1 MDDSQGRP
9 THQAKIVAV
18 ANQKGGVGKTTTA
31 VNLAACLGLAGKR
44 TLLVDMDPQANAT
57 SGVGYADGDSFDSV
71 YEGLVGRIP
80 IDRLLRRTEIESLF
94 LVPSYP
100 SLAGAEIEL
109 VNEPDRSFKLR
120 TLLEPILGAFDFI
133 IIDCPPSLGILTLN
147 ALSAANSLIVPIQC
161 EYYALEGLGRLLSTI
176 ELVRDNLNPSLRIEG
191 FVLTM
196 FDVRNNLAH
205 QVAREVNTHFG
216 DLTFRSVIPRNVRLS
231 ESPSFGK
238 PIVLYDRMCRG
249 AHSYLD
255 LTDEFLRG
263 NVGRI
268 AA

>member
-1 MDDSQGRP
+1 MDEQQGRP
-9 THQAKIVAV
+9 TQAKIVAI

-31 VNLAACLGLAGKR
+31 VNLAACLGLAGRR
-44 TLLVDMDPQANAT
+44 TLLVDLDPQANAS
-57 SGVGYADGDSFDSV
+57 SGIGFSDDHNFESV
-71 YEGLVGRIP
+71 YEGLVGRAP
-80 IDRLLRRTEIESLF
+80 IDRLIRSTEIESLS
-94 LVPSYP
+94 LIPSFP
-100 SLAGAEIEL
+100 SLAGAEVEL

-120 TLLEPILGAFDFI
+120 ALLEPILDVFDFI
-133 IIDCPPSLGILTLN
+133 IVDCPPSLGILTLN
-147 ALSAANSLIVPIQC
+147 ALSAADSLIVPIQC

-176 ELVRDNLNPSLRIEG
+176 ELVRENLNPSLKIEG

-216 DLTFRSVIPRNVRLS
+216 ELTFRSVIHRNVRLS

-255 LTDEFLRG
+255 LTEEFLRG
-263 NVGRI
+263 NVAQF